1 MKEEKSEML
10 LKIETKGNFV
20 ADGRRIE
27 FDIMKISR
35 DRSKPNNWN
44 ITVSLSDFLGEVE
57 IPLDID
63 SAGLYN
69 SINNFVRD
77 KVKLVFENQV
87 KPNASLLE
95 KIKTEVGRIHE
106 IQID

>member
-87 KPNASLLE
+87 KPNVSLLE

-106 IQID
+106 IQVD